1 MLASLQQGFQI
12 LGTGDG
18 KLPHW
23 RPHRQAPRTPTRPGA
38 SSGRPAHARCNFK
51 LSGELHLGTVPNFQ
65 PKVQSHPWIC
75 RVLQAAIIS
84 RWPAT
89 STPVGTRSDAEDAG
103 FTPDSRRMLAFQL
116 ISAL

>member
-1 MLASLQQGFQI
+1 MRAVTLSSVESSTWALFQ
-12 LGTGDG
+12 
-18 KLPHW
+18 
-23 RPHRQAPRTPTRPGA
+23 
-38 SSGRPAHARCNFK
+38 
-51 LSGELHLGTVPNFQ
+51 Q

-89 STPVGTRSDAEDAG
+89 STPVSTRSDAEDAG